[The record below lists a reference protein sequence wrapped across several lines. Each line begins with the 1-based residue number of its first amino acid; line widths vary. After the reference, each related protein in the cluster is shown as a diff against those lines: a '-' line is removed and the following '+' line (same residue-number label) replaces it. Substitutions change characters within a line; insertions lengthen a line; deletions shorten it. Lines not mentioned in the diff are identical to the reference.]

1 MSVLLKVVKIGLSKS
16 SIACRER
23 GTCPNADMPP
33 DRANGNVAEDMIVYD
48 LYCPCCGELQGRWR
62 SFLFCFFLL
71 PYILRRTSHPFSF
84 PLFTLYSFPPLGWSV
99 AIFEHSDMPGFL
111 RRKTSPSK
119 TVDTETPSKKSS
131 SSDAPPSLPPLFPS
145 RTSHTSSFRKEP
157 ESDMAPVLSPSQPAP
172 PKENGA
178 AGDSVLLPDITPLHS
193 SLDVDTDW
201 QDLLRFID
209 SPSLLGDSSSQE
221 TKPSTASEKH
231 KRSSTPGGSFFMTR
245 PVIVYADME
254 QG

>member
-48 LYCPCCGELQGRWR
+48 L
-62 SFLFCFFLL
+62 
-71 PYILRRTSHPFSF
+71 RTSHPFSF